1 MRFSADAWTRAP
13 RRGRIAA
20 AFVLG
25 LLGAISLAP
34 ANAQARL
41 YFTAFLA
48 EGRTGVERAGLAG
61 TGLET
66 VQLEPAGFED
76 DIALDVPEGTMYWT
90 DTYASVIEKS
100 DLDGSD
106 VQILLD
112 DFGAEPVGIAL
123 DVPDGKMYWTDSHG
137 VRRANL
143 DGSDVE
149 LVTGEPA
156 GGFIALDE
164 PAQRMYWADFKLGD
178 IKTAAMTPGAEV
190 TNIAVKQRHPFGI
203 AVDPSAGKVFWL
215 DLDLEKNKK
224 EADQIV
230 SANLDGSE
238 ARTLISRPGAG
249 FEGGLAVEPL
259 AGKLYWTEAEN
270 RDIATA
276 NLDGSDVEVLLSTG
290 EDVPEGIAV
299 TSGEPPPADELA
311 PAIEGHAQVGSPL
324 ACNPG
329 SWTGTG
335 PLTFAYEWQTAA
347 GSPIE
352 GATGSV
358 YVPPA
363 EDAGAVLECA
373 VSATDR
379 VETVTAASAGVLVA
393 GLPAAFAPAALEA
406 PLVAGIALARL
417 TSAST
422 SASVPVFTS
431 LACEATLEAVPLRPS
446 ARRHPRHEARTRPR
460 PRLGVGGQSPVG
472 RAARGSSRRA
482 ARTASR
488 RPRRVV
494 VHRALAP
501 GRASIT
507 LRGLVPRASYEL
519 LLTAVTADG
528 QAASDR
534 ATLSV
539 AGAVA
544 QRRR

>member
-1 MRFSADAWTRAP
+1 M
-13 RRGRIAA
+13 
-20 AFVLG
+20 
-25 LLGAISLAP
+25 
-34 ANAQARL
+34 
-41 YFTAFLA
+41 
-48 EGRTGVERAGLAG
+48 
-61 TGLET
+61 
-66 VQLEPAGFED
+66 
-76 DIALDVPEGTMYWT
+76 
-90 DTYASVIEKS
+90 
-100 DLDGSD
+100 
-106 VQILLD
+106 
-112 DFGAEPVGIAL
+112 
-123 DVPDGKMYWTDSHG
+123 
-137 VRRANL
+137 
-143 DGSDVE
+143 
-149 LVTGEPA
+149 
-156 GGFIALDE
+156 
-164 PAQRMYWADFKLGD
+164 
-178 IKTAAMTPGAEV
+178 
-190 TNIAVKQRHPFGI
+190 
-203 AVDPSAGKVFWL
+203 
-215 DLDLEKNKK
+215 
-224 EADQIV
+224 
-230 SANLDGSE
+230 
-238 ARTLISRPGAG
+238 
-249 FEGGLAVEPL
+249 
-259 AGKLYWTEAEN
+259 
-270 RDIATA
+270 
-276 NLDGSDVEVLLSTG
+276 LLSTG

-311 PAIEGHAQVGSPL
+311 PASKARAGRKPARLQ
-324 ACNPG
+324 PG
-329 SWTGTG
+329 ELDRHR
-335 PLTFAYEWQTAA
+335 PADVRLQWQTAA
-347 GSPIE
+347 GSRAIE